1 MTTVAEAFSE
11 SGVGAGVVRLKLGC
25 RYRKESEVVEAMDQR
40 WSVLLAHNKY
50 MATPDDV
57 VNLVK
62 TRYELPDCLA
72 AFA

>member
-11 SGVGAGVVRLKLGC
+11 SGVGAGVVHLKLGC

-40 WSVLLAHNKY
+40 WSVLLVHNKY